1 MKIAYKHLVEC
12 IPSNPSI
19 NEISDKLF
27 QLGHEHEITNDI
39 FDMEITPNRGDCL
52 SVRGLLRDLRLF
64 YDVNL
69 DKNLYKKKLEHLD
82 LNFENKAIDFCKNIS
97 FLKIEIDEI
106 PSYYKN
112 ELSDYLSELNLK
124 SNNFFTDVSNYI
136 SYETGQPTHCYDF
149 SKLGNKLKLGF
160 TDRKISFN
168 TLLDKTIELEENEMV
183 FFDRNNKVI
192 NLAGVIGGSDTACD
206 KSTKSVIVECA
217 HFSPEIIIGKSVLY
231 DIKSDASHKFERNT
245 DPCCHEFVLRR
256 FLKVIEDHTKIKK
269 TEMFNKS
276 YIDFKQ
282 KVIPNDTNK
291 INKILGTD
299 LSSQDCDEY
308 LCKLEFEV
316 DENFLKVP
324 AYRNDVENIN
334 DIAEEIARAM
344 GYDNIGLDSFKISIN
359 DQLNL
364 NFEEKKIKKL
374 LIDNGFYEVI
384 NNPFVSAN
392 EMKSISIDN
401 PIDSNKKFLR
411 TSLKESLLQNLLYN
425 ERRQH
430 DSVKLFEIA
439 DVYFSEPFSSKRL
452 LGIIA
457 SGRVDKNYE
466 DFSRQIDDKYIKDI
480 LNSSITNFD
489 YQFINIPRES
499 LDTKIK
505 NHISYIE
512 IEIDSSLAVNY
523 EIDTKDEN
531 RLKIIQYKPISDFP
545 SSIRDISFSVKDYR
559 NCNILEQL
567 ILSFEN
573 RLLKEVFVFDYFNNS
588 KKNEIKIGFR
598 FIFQSTE
605 STVTDV
611 QVNEVINEVITSA
624 LKIESIS
631 IPGLS

>member
-82 LNFENKAIDFCKNIS
+82 LNFENKAVDFCKNIS

-480 LNSSITNFD
+480 LSSSITNFD

>member
-106 PSYYKN
+106 PSNYKN

-149 SKLGNKLKLGF
+149 NKLGNKLKLGF

-480 LNSSITNFD
+480 LSSSITNFD

>member
-316 DENFLKVP
+316 DENFLTVP

-401 PIDSNKKFLR
+401 PIDSNKRFLR

-480 LNSSITNFD
+480 LSSSITNFD

-523 EIDTKDEN
+523 EINTKDEN

>member
-480 LNSSITNFD
+480 LSSSITNFD

-559 NCNILEQL
+559 NCKILEQL

>member
-97 FLKIEIDEI
+97 FLKIEIDKI

-112 ELSDYLSELNLK
+112 ELNDYLSELNLK

-149 SKLGNKLKLGF
+149 NKLGNKLKLGF

-308 LCKLEFEV
+308 LTKLEFEV

-480 LNSSITNFD
+480 LSSSITNFD

>member
-168 TLLDKTIELEENEMV
+168 TLLDKTIELKENEMV

-480 LNSSITNFD
+480 LSSSITNFD

>member
-480 LNSSITNFD
+480 LSSSITNFD

>member
-97 FLKIEIDEI
+97 FLKIEIDKI

-112 ELSDYLSELNLK
+112 ELNDYLSELNLK

-308 LCKLEFEV
+308 LTKLEFEV

-480 LNSSITNFD
+480 LSSSITNFD

>member
-52 SVRGLLRDLRLF
+52 SIRGLLRDLRLF

-308 LCKLEFEV
+308 LTKLEFEV

-480 LNSSITNFD
+480 LSSSITNFD

>member
-82 LNFENKAIDFCKNIS
+82 LNFENKAVDFCKNIS

-160 TDRKISFN
+160 TDRKISFS

-480 LNSSITNFD
+480 LSSSITNFD